1 MKLQAFDLNYV
12 CVKSHFEDD
21 GTQNDP
27 VFYSAFRY
35 FKTVANTSKVK
46 SWKSKGLC
54 DENFKPPSTSDN

>member
-1 MKLQAFDLNYV
+1 MMARIDIF
-12 CVKSHFEDD
+12 
-21 GTQNDP
+21 
-27 VFYSAFRY
+27 FRY